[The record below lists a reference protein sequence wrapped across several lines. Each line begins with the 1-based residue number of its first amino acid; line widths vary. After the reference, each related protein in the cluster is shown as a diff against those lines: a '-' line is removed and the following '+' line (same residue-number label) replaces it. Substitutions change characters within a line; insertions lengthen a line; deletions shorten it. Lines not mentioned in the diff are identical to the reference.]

1 MLHFSFK
8 FPRKILLSALLL
20 GAMQQSMAY
29 SIGMCEDY
37 IPPMDNMLN
46 GEYHE
51 VYCPS
56 DGIILLR
63 NDSDDAKE
71 PKAHYFSQKTGK
83 ILFSHE
89 DGTPFDDGYA
99 LVNKDGKWG
108 IIDTNNKLII
118 PFEYDYLG
126 MTYQQPY
133 WIIARKNE
141 KEGMIDRQGQ
151 IKIPF
156 EYDDIQ
162 QFAGGVVRVTKN
174 AKTAFIN
181 QNNQV
186 VIDWAERGYQGEFTY
201 GLNYY
206 HDKGKNHV
214 IDTTGKVLF
223 STPYHIS
230 YIDKNHIIII
240 HNEKYGL
247 LNHQGKVILPP
258 IYQYVASEKQGLIA
272 VAKNN
277 KLGFVDKN
285 GKIVVPIQYNYH
297 GEDEIYHSRKLY
309 YVNDVVKVRQVGKNG
324 KWGLL
329 NTQGKIVAPFIY
341 DDMEHGLGDKTWDK
355 SAFKHP
361 PKRAEEQYW
370 IAVWKNG
377 KAGFIDNTGQI
388 KIPLEYDEVFPYSEG
403 KSAVVKNG
411 KVGFIDSK
419 NNIVVPLKYQYVRRS
434 YAEGLP
440 VSYQPYFFF
449 GGKAMMLNPNAEY
462 DGKDEYPDDYGDE
475 KPFYIDE
482 QGQVIHGEYRPIK
495 LKSK

>member
-1 MLHFSFK
+1 MFHFLCK
-8 FPRKILLSALLL
+8 FPRKILVGMLLF
-20 GAMQQSMAY
+20 GAMQQSMAFA
-29 SIGMCEDY
+29 IGMCEDY
-37 IPPMDNMLN
+37 IPPMDNIMN
-46 GEYHE
+46 GEYYE
-51 VYCPS
+51 MYCPS
-56 DGIILLR
+56 DGIISIKKI
-63 NDSDDAKE
+63 SDDAKA
-71 PKAHYFSQKTGK
+71 PRIHYLSQKTGQ

-89 DGTPFDDGYA
+89 DGTSFDDGYA
-99 LVNKDGKWG
+99 LVRKDGKWG

-133 WIIARKNE
+133 WIIARQNE
-141 KEGMIDRQGQ
+141 KEGMIDRQGK

-162 QFAGGVVRVTKN
+162 QFADGIAGVTKN
-174 AKTAFIN
+174 TKTAFIN

-186 VIDWAERGYQGEFTY
+186 VIDWAEREYQGEFSY

-214 IDTTGKVLF
+214 IDTKGKVLF
-223 STPYHIS
+223 STPYHIR
-230 YIDKNHIIII
+230 YIDEAHIIII
-240 HNEKYGL
+240 KDEKYGL
-247 LNHQGKVILPP
+247 LNHQGKMILPP
-258 IYQYVASEKQGLIA
+258 IYQYIASEKQGLIA

-277 KLGFVDKN
+277 KLGFVDIK
-285 GKIVVPIQYNYH
+285 GKFIVPMQYDYDD
-297 GEDEIYHSRKLY
+297 EDYIYHSRKLY
-309 YVNDVVKVRQVGKNG
+309 YINDVVKVRQIGKNG

-329 NTQGKIVAPFIY
+329 DRQGKIIAPFIY
-341 DDMEHGLGDKTWDK
+341 DDMQHGLGDKTWDI
-355 SAFKHP
+355 STFKHP
-361 PKRAEEQYW
+361 PKRGEEQYW

-411 KVGFIDSK
+411 KIGFIDTQ
-419 NNIVVPLKYQYVRRS
+419 NNIVVPLNYQYIRRS

-440 VSYQPYFFF
+440 ASYQPYFFF
-449 GGKAMMLNPNAEY
+449 GGKAMMLNSNTKY
-462 DGKDEYPDDYGDE
+462 DGKDEYPDDYGNE

-482 QGQVIHGEYRPIK
+482 KGQVVYGEYRPIK
-495 LKSK
+495 P